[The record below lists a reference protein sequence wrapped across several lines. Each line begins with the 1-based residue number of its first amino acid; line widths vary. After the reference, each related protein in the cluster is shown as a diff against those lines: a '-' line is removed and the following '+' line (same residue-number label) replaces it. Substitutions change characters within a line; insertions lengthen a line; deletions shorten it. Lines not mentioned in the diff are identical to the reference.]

1 MVIQNFTNLKKLNLA
16 LSCLVKYKTITMEYI
31 LAIDAGTTSSRAI
44 LFDHQGEQRGMAQH
58 EFKQYFPKES
68 WVEHDAVE
76 IWDTQLKAIREV
88 LETPGIKVEDVMAM
102 GITNQRETTLIWDRS
117 TGVPVHKA
125 IVWQDRRTASICK
138 DLAMHQQTFLD
149 KTGLILDAY
158 FSGTKIKWILDS
170 DPALRLRAEAGE
182 LAFGTIDSWLIWR
195 LTGGINHVTDVTNAS
210 RTLLFNIHT
219 LAWDSQ
225 LLEILEVPQALL
237 PKVVSSS
244 EKVGKTAKG
253 LFQKEIPISGI
264 AGDQQAALFG
274 QLCLERGAVKNTYG
288 TGCFCI
294 MNTGDKPVISKN
306 KMLTTIAWQRN
317 GEVTYALE
325 GSVFIAGALVQW
337 LRDQL
342 QIISSAEAIESL
354 AQTVDDNGGVT
365 FIPALSGLGAPYW
378 DPEATG
384 AIMGITRGT
393 QKGHIARAALEA
405 IALRSRDIILEM
417 QKDAGT
423 PFPSLKVDGGASN
436 NNLLMQIQS
445 DLLDKEVV
453 RPQIT
458 ETTAIGAAFLAGLA
472 VGFWKDEAELK
483 GIWKSDRVF
492 TPQGSTNRSQI
503 VTQWDR
509 QMQRI
514 LT

>member
-1 MVIQNFTNLKKLNLA
+1 
-16 LSCLVKYKTITMEYI
+16 MEYI
-31 LAIDAGTTSSRAI
+31 IAIDAGTTSSRAI
-44 LFDHQGEQRGMAQH
+44 LFDHQGEQRGVAQQ

-68 WVEHDAVE
+68 WVEHDAIE
-76 IWDTQLKAIREV
+76 IWETQLSAIHEV
-88 LETPGIKVEDVMAM
+88 LEIPGIKVENVMAM

-117 TGVPVHKA
+117 TGIPVHKA

-138 DLAMHQQTFLD
+138 DFAAHQQIFLD
-149 KTGLILDAY
+149 KTGLVLDAY

-170 DPALRLRAEAGE
+170 DPSLRLRAEAGE
-182 LAFGTIDSWLIWR
+182 LAFGTIDSWLIWK
-195 LTGGINHVTDVTNAS
+195 LTGGKIHVTDVTNAS

-219 LAWDSQ
+219 LEWDSQ
-225 LLEILEVPQALL
+225 LLEILDIPKQLL

-244 EKVGKTAKG
+244 ENIGKTAKG
-253 LFQKEIPISGI
+253 LFQKEIPITGI

-274 QLCLERGAVKNTYG
+274 QLCLEKGAVKNTYG

-294 MNTGDKPVISKN
+294 MNTGNMPVISKN
-306 KMLTTIAWQRN
+306 KMLTTVAWQIN
-317 GEVTYALE
+317 GKVTYALE

-342 QIISSAEAIESL
+342 QIIPSAEAIESL
-354 AQTVDDNGGVT
+354 AKTVEDNGGVT

-393 QKGHIARAALEA
+393 KKGHIARAALEA

-417 QKDAGT
+417 QKDAGM

-445 DLLDKEVV
+445 DLLEKKVV
-453 RPQIT
+453 RPQTT
-458 ETTAIGAAFLAGLA
+458 ETTALGAAFLSGLA
-472 VGFWKDEAELK
+472 IGFWKNEEELK
-483 GIWKSDRVF
+483 RIWKSDRVF
-492 TPQGSTNRSQI
+492 TPQASTNRSQI
-503 VTQWDR
+503 VEQWDR

-514 LT
+514 LS